1 MLSVTLTF
9 ELMVQSYKVAN
20 QNHEQMTGGCPT
32 IVELLSWK
40 AVANIVEQLCS
51 NSLSLVSAPSAS
63 YLLVAA
69 LVPSLGADGS

>member
-1 MLSVTLTF
+1 MGLAT
-9 ELMVQSYKVAN
+9 ELF
-20 QNHEQMTGGCPT
+20 P
-32 IVELLSWK
+32 

-69 LVPSLGADGS
+69 LVPSLGADGSRVVATSTRTSLACITMA